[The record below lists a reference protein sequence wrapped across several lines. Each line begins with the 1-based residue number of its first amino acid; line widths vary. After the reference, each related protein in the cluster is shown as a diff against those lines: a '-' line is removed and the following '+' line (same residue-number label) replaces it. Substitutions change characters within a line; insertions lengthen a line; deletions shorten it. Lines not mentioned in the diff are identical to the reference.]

1 MDPNAQPISP
11 FRFETGFLQ
20 EKGEA
25 DRIANRTYDPNA
37 GGLLDGGKPYGD
49 DKYPPQRRYDEAE
62 FFDARYIQK
71 YNDLLGSL
79 RASKGV
85 GVPEDFIPEGIG

>member
-1 MDPNAQPISP
+1 MDPNAEPLSP
-11 FRFETGFLQ
+11 FRFDTALLQ
-20 EKGEA
+20 QKQEA
-25 DRIANRTYDPNA
+25 DRYADRSYDPNA

-49 DKYPPQRRYDEAE
+49 DQYRPQRRYDEAQ
-62 FFDARYIQK
+62 FFDQRYIQK